1 MTEKTG
7 NPVGRPPVVIYDE
20 AIGDRICDLLKEGKS
35 LRQICLLP
43 GIPSRIVVIRWC
55 EQNPEFDAKCAR
67 AREWQADYMDDLILD
82 TANACTPES
91 SPADRVKIG
100 AYQWRA
106 ARLKP
111 KVYGERR
118 PEDKSEEREL
128 TIKIVGGL
136 PE

>member
-1 MTEKTG
+1 M
-7 NPVGRPPVVIYDE
+7 
-20 AIGDRICDLLKEGKS
+20 
-35 LRQICLLP
+35 
-43 GIPSRIVVIRWC
+43 
-55 EQNPEFDAKCAR
+55 R

-91 SPADRVKIG
+91 SSADKVKIS

-106 ARLKP
+106 AKLKP
-111 KVYGERR
+111 KFYG
-118 PEDKSEEREL
+118 DYKDAGKNEEREL